1 MNKIDIWIKMKYVYY
16 EIYEIFVKFRDID
29 N

>member
-16 EIYEIFVKFRDID
+16 GIYEIFVKYRDID